1 MNSTRET
8 DPLLPRPTI
17 STPQRSRTSN
27 IICLSVFL
35 VGCIA
40 LTVAISFNYR
50 ESLPSPNP
58 KPPETTTSSSG
69 TESLDNGTH
78 SNTSSSLLLD
88 SITLNIFSLMVWG
101 SPGSFGVEDK
111 ELRIAAIG
119 EFIRNHTEYDVFLL
133 NDLWMRGDHEKI
145 LSLIP
150 EGYQMSGV
158 GQLSVRACDGL
169 VAPEFCSGLAIISK
183 FPFKSED
190 VEFTAFTDH
199 GDFFWDYEYF
209 LRRGAGRIQIEPRPG
224 FTVDVIVTS
233 FASMSYNYWYRE
245 SQSKELLS
253 IISKSTADHVIVAG
267 DFNVDPRDNEDTYKT
282 LKSELKDAVEEFY
295 KNDSSKYL
303 DPKLSTLGNAHN
315 TYSSKSTHPVIYDY
329 IWYKPGNGITVV
341 DFHVPILRTKRE
353 EISLSN
359 HEAVTAKFQLSK

>member
-27 IICLSVFL
+27 IVCLSVFL

-50 ESLPSPNP
+50 ASIPSPNP

-69 TESLDNGTH
+69 TESLDNGAH

-111 ELRIAAIG
+111 ELRIAAVG

-150 EGYQMSGV
+150 EGS
-158 GQLSVRACDGL
+158 
-169 VAPEFCSGLAIISK
+169 
-183 FPFKSED
+183 
-190 VEFTAFTDH
+190 
-199 GDFFWDYEYF
+199 
-209 LRRGAGRIQIEPRPG
+209 
-224 FTVDVIVTS
+224 
-233 FASMSYNYWYRE
+233 
-245 SQSKELLS
+245 
-253 IISKSTADHVIVAG
+253 
-267 DFNVDPRDNEDTYKT
+267 
-282 LKSELKDAVEEFY
+282 
-295 KNDSSKYL
+295 
-303 DPKLSTLGNAHN
+303 
-315 TYSSKSTHPVIYDY
+315 
-329 IWYKPGNGITVV
+329 
-341 DFHVPILRTKRE
+341 
-353 EISLSN
+353 
-359 HEAVTAKFQLSK
+359 